1 MIAKFKH
8 ALNGISCCMKD
19 KSIVLQCVLGLC
31 TFIFF
36 GLFDLNAMEWCL
48 VTGCIGGV
56 IVLEII
62 NTCIEKLCNLYSEEH
77 DIRIQRIKDMSAG
90 MVLTGCVFALIIGV
104 IIITRR
110 I

>member
-8 ALNGISCCMKD
+8 ALDGISCCLKD
-19 KSIVLQCVLGLC
+19 TSIVLQCVLGLC
-31 TFIFF
+31 TCIFF
-36 GLFDLNAMEWCL
+36 GILGLNAMEWCL
-48 VTGCIGGV
+48 VTECIGGV

-62 NTCIEKLCNLYSEEH
+62 NTCIEKLCDLYSEEH